1 MKVAALDVQHTISSP
16 AVCAGIGVHTGARVR
31 LSIRPAPADTGVIF
45 VRGDEKDRDARIPA
59 TADCV
64 ASTNLGTTLRNRAG
78 VEIATVEHFLAA
90 CAGLEIDNLIVE
102 ADGPELPIL
111 DGSSA
116 QFVQLLMSAGRKA
129 QHATRRSIE
138 IVERI
143 SVVSGDKSA
152 CLEPAERAELD
163 VTIRY
168 ADAPIGV
175 QRRRYFPG
183 RDAFLHEI
191 ADARTYGFLSDVD
204 KLHAIGRGLGASY
217 ENTVVIDGGRVV
229 NDDGL
234 RFEDEFVRHKI
245 LDAIGD
251 LALAGAPILGRYTA
265 DQPGHAL
272 NVKLVQALLDTPRA
286 WRWAPP
292 DVLAAMA
299 ERQVSTFAAVG

>member
-1 MKVAALDVQHTISSP
+1 MRVEMQHTISSP

-31 LSIRPAPADTGVIF
+31 LSIRPAPVGTGIVF
-45 VRGDEKDRDARIPA
+45 VRSDEKVRDSRIPA
-59 TADCV
+59 TADYV
-64 ASTNLGTTLRNRAG
+64 ASTNLGTTLRNAAG

-116 QFVQLLMSAGRKA
+116 QFVQLLASAGRVEQMA
-129 QHATRRSIE
+129 ARRSIE
-138 IVERI
+138 IIERI
-143 SVVSGDKSA
+143 AVASGDKSA
-152 CLEPAERAELD
+152 SLEPAERAEFD

-183 RDAFLHEI
+183 RDAFLSDI
-191 ADARTYGFLSDVD
+191 ADARTYGFLSDVE

-217 ENTVVIDGGRVV
+217 ENTVVINEGRVV
-229 NDDGL
+229 NEDGL

-292 DVLAAMA
+292 DVVAAMA
-299 ERQVSTFAAVG
+299 ERQAPAFAIAG

>member
-1 MKVAALDVQHTISSP
+1 MRVELQHTISSP
-16 AVCAGIGVHTGARVR
+16 AVCAGVGVHTGARVR
-31 LSIRPAPADTGVIF
+31 MSIRPAPIGTGIIF
-45 VRGDEKDRDARIPA
+45 VRSDEKGRDSRIPA
-59 TADCV
+59 TADYV
-64 ASTNLGTTLRNRAG
+64 ASTNLGTTLRNAAG

-102 ADGPELPIL
+102 TDGPELPIL

-116 QFVQLLMSAGRKA
+116 QFVQLLLSAGRKEQA
-129 QHATRRSIE
+129 AARRSIE
-138 IVERI
+138 IIERI
-143 SVVSGDKSA
+143 AVASGDKSA
-152 CLEPAERAELD
+152 SLEPAERAEFD

-168 ADAPIGV
+168 KDAPIGV

-183 RDAFLHEI
+183 RDAFLTEI
-191 ADARTYGFLSDVD
+191 ADARTYGFLSDVE

-217 ENTVVIDGGRVV
+217 ENTVVINEGRVV
-229 NDDGL
+229 NEDGL

-292 DVLAAMA
+292 DVVAAMA
-299 ERQVSTFAAVG
+299 ERQAPAFAVAG

>member
-1 MKVAALDVQHTISSP
+1 MRVEMQHTISSP

-31 LSIRPAPADTGVIF
+31 LSIRPAPVGTGIVF
-45 VRGDEKDRDARIPA
+45 VRGDEKVRDSRIPA
-59 TADCV
+59 TADYV
-64 ASTNLGTTLRNRAG
+64 ASTNLGTTLRNGAG

-116 QFVQLLMSAGRKA
+116 QFVQLLLSAGRKQQVA
-129 QHATRRSIE
+129 VRRSIE
-138 IVERI
+138 IIERI
-143 SVVSGDKSA
+143 AIAAGDKSA
-152 CLEPAERAELD
+152 SLEPADRAEFD

-168 ADAPIGV
+168 KDAPIGV

-183 RDAFLHEI
+183 RDAFLTEI
-191 ADARTYGFLSDVD
+191 ADARTYGFLSDVE

-217 ENTVVIDGGRVV
+217 ENTVVINEGRVV
-229 NDDGL
+229 NEDGL

-292 DVLAAMA
+292 DVVAAMA
-299 ERQVSTFAAVG
+299 ERQAPAFAIAG

>member
-1 MKVAALDVQHTISSP
+1 MVRNLDLQHTISSP
-16 AVCAGIGVHTGARVR
+16 AVCVGIGVHTGARVR
-31 LSIRPAPADTGVIF
+31 LSIRPAPAGTGIVF
-45 VRGDEKDRDARIPA
+45 VRVDEKGRDNQIPG
-59 TADCV
+59 TADYV
-64 ASTNLGTTLRNRAG
+64 ASTNLGTTLRNHAG

-102 ADGPELPIL
+102 CDGPELPIL

-116 QFVQLLMSAGRKA
+116 QFVQLLMSAGVKSQPMA
-129 QHATRRSIE
+129 RRSIE
-138 IVERI
+138 IIERI
-143 SVVSGDKSA
+143 AVASGDKSA
-152 CLEPAERAELD
+152 SLEPAERAEFD

-168 ADAPIGV
+168 KDAPIGV

-183 RDAFLHEI
+183 RDAFLTEI
-191 ADARTYGFLSDVD
+191 SDARTYGFLSDVE

-217 ENTVVIDGGRVV
+217 DNTVVIDEGRVV
-229 NDDGL
+229 NEDGL

-272 NVKLVQALLDTPRA
+272 NVKLVQALLETPRA

-292 DVLAAMA
+292 DVVAAMA
-299 ERQVSTFAAVG
+299 ERSVEPVAVAG

>member
-1 MKVAALDVQHTISSP
+1 MRVELQHTISSL
-16 AVCAGIGVHTGARVR
+16 AVCAGVGVHTGARVR
-31 LSIRPAPADTGVIF
+31 LAIRPAPIGTGIIF
-45 VRGDEKDRDARIPA
+45 VRGDEKGRDSRIPA
-59 TADCV
+59 TADYV
-64 ASTNLGTTLRNRAG
+64 ASTNLGTTLRNAAG

-116 QFVQLLMSAGRKA
+116 QFVQLLLSAGRVEQMA
-129 QHATRRSIE
+129 ARRSIE
-138 IVERI
+138 IIERI
-143 SVVSGDKSA
+143 AVASGDKSA
-152 CLEPAERAELD
+152 SLEPAEQAEFD

-168 ADAPIGV
+168 KDAPIGV

-183 RDAFLHEI
+183 RDAFLTEI
-191 ADARTYGFLSDVD
+191 ADARTYGFLSDVE

-217 ENTVVIDGGRVV
+217 ENTVVINEGRVV
-229 NDDGL
+229 NEDGL

-272 NVKLVQALLDTPRA
+272 NVKLVQALLETPRA

-292 DVLAAMA
+292 DVVAAMA
-299 ERQVSTFAAVG
+299 ERRPPAFAAAV

>member
-1 MKVAALDVQHTISSP
+1 MRVELQHTISNP
-16 AVCAGIGVHTGARVR
+16 AVCVGIGVHTGARVR
-31 LSIRPAPADTGVIF
+31 LSIRPAPTGTGIVF
-45 VRGDEKDRDARIPA
+45 VRTDEKGRDSRIPA

-64 ASTNLGTTLRNRAG
+64 ASTNLGTTLRNAAG
-78 VEIATVEHFLAA
+78 AEIATVEHFLAA
-90 CAGLEIDNLIVE
+90 CAGLEIDNLIVDC
-102 ADGPELPIL
+102 DGPELPIL

-116 QFVQLLMSAGRKA
+116 QFVQLLLSAGTKEQPA
-129 QHATRRSIE
+129 ARRSIE
-138 IVERI
+138 IIERI
-143 SVVSGDKSA
+143 AVASGDKSA
-152 CLEPAERAELD
+152 SLEPADRAEFD

-168 ADAPIGV
+168 KDAPIGV

-191 ADARTYGFLSDVD
+191 ADARTYGFLSDVE

-272 NVKLVQALLDTPRA
+272 NVKLVQALLETPRA

-292 DVLAAMA
+292 DVVAAMA
-299 ERQVSTFAAVG
+299 EQRVSAYAVAG